1 MVALFANLVVA
12 AAKLV
17 AGLVTGSAALL
28 AEAAHSAADSVNELL
43 LGLSL
48 KRGRRPSDAVHR
60 SATAVP
66 GSCGR
71 SSPRSRRF

>member
-28 AEAAHSAADSVNELL
+28 AEAAHSTADSVNEVL
-43 LGLSL
+43 LGF
-48 KRGRRPSDAVHR
+48 R
-60 SATAVP
+60 
-66 GSCGR
+66 
-71 SSPRSRRF
+71 

>member
-1 MVALFANLVVA
+1 VVALFANLVVA

-28 AEAAHSAADSVNELL
+28 AEAAHSTADSVNELL

-48 KRGRRPSDAVHR
+48 STDADRRTPCIP
-60 SATAVP
+60 SATAVL

-71 SSPRSRRF
+71 SSPRSRRS